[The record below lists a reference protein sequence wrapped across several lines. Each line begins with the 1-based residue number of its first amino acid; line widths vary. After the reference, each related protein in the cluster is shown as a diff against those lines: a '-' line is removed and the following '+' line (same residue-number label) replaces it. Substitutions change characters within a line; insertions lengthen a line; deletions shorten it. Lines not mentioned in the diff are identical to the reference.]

1 MCKFVSG
8 KKLKYLVPCYKYYEE
23 SYGILREGK
32 LGGGFWEG
40 GNGLEN
46 YYLFMWCEW
55 SCVGFDFDDGCVLGK
70 MWEDCK
76 FCEIVGK
83 EANKNGQ

>member
-1 MCKFVSG
+1 LEREGIESYGFERGMCKFVSV
-8 KKLKYLVPCYKYYEE
+8 KRVKYLVPCYKYFEE

-46 YYLFMWCEW
+46 YYLFM
-55 SCVGFDFDDGCVLGK
+55 
-70 MWEDCK
+70 
-76 FCEIVGK
+76 
-83 EANKNGQ
+83 